1 MISSLIRRICN
12 AHGISTELLQH
23 HRWRNGIILSWIWVK
38 KKHILVNQKNFEE
51 DSSLAHK
58 SPICQWLPQEMFFG
72 GVAYNFF
79 AFTHCFLGYPE
90 QWAWQP
96 LIIVDVSNSFHLQH
110 FYSQK
115 WSAAEWYRKV
125 HHVTIYLPF
134 SVKYSLNTSWLLV
147 ILISPKSLPIT
158 TLGITLYIGLT

>member
-1 MISSLIRRICN
+1 MISSLIRSICN

-51 DSSLAHK
+51 DSPLAHK

-79 AFTHCFLGYPE
+79 AFRHCFLGYSE

-96 LIIVDVSNSFHLQH
+96 LIIFNAFTPK
-110 FYSQK
+110 K

-158 TLGITLYIGLT
+158 TLDITLYIGLT